1 MVKYDVGLNRYD
13 PHRVSESYKS
23 AIMEYR
29 KARREFKKL
38 EREKDEIV
46 YKRYL
51 YFKFESLEKHGVED
65 AKAKAKTDDEVL
77 SFNKLIDEKE
87 SILDESF
94 AELERCIWKKELML
108 DANATARKEMEL
120 TRMET

>member
-1 MVKYDVGLNRYD
+1 MEIGVLLLVVSLAKIWQLLFGDSKPEMHYD
-13 PHRVSESYKS
+13 
-23 AIMEYR
+23 IW
-29 KARREFKKL
+29 
-38 EREKDEIV
+38 KDEIV

-51 YFKFESLEKHGVED
+51 FYKFESLEKHGDED

-77 SFNKLIDEKE
+77 AFNKLIDEKE
-87 SILDESF
+87 AILDESF
-94 AELERCIWKKELML
+94 AEFERCIWKKELML